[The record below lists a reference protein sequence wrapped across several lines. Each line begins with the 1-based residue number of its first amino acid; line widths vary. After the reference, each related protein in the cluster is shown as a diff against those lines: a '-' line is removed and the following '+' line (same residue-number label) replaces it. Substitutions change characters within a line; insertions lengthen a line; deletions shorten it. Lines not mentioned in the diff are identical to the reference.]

1 MPDLA
6 AASLAVTADTAGASQ
21 SGLTSDPLWDD
32 WDTALRTPATPVLH
46 LDGFDGPLDLLL
58 ELAER
63 HRLDLG
69 RVSPRALAE
78 QFVAELEGRLRAV
91 PIERRADWH
100 VVAARLMLLRSRLL
114 LPASP
119 TAAAAAEYDTTAELR
134 RLGERGV
141 MRAAA
146 AWLDARPVLG
156 RDVFARPGK
165 PDPRTESYMALMEA
179 CLTALRGREGRPE
192 EAPVY
197 RPVVQDLWRVAD
209 AMARVRAVLA
219 EHPDGGE
226 LAVFVPAIPAG
237 DPDRPLKA
245 RAAVASTLLAG
256 LELARGGEAALDQPA
271 AFGQIFLSAAVPAAA
286 VSAEL
291 AK

>member
-1 MPDLA
+1 MPDPA
-6 AASLAVTADTAGASQ
+6 AASPAATADTVGPLQADPIG
-21 SGLTSDPLWDD
+21 DPLWDD
-32 WDTALRTPATPVLH
+32 WNTPLRTPEEPVLH
-46 LDGFDGPLDLLL
+46 LDGFDGPLGLLL

-100 VVAARLMLLRSRLL
+100 VVAARLTLLRSRLL
-114 LPASP
+114 LPTP
-119 TAAAAAEYDTTAELR
+119 PAAAAEAGRDAAAER
-134 RLGERGV
+134 RQRGERGV
-141 MRAAA
+141 MQAAA

-156 RDVFARPGK
+156 RDVFTRPGK
-165 PDPRTESYMALMEA
+165 RDPRTESYMALMEA
-179 CLTALRGREGRPE
+179 CLTVLRGRDGRPE

-197 RPVVQDLWRVAD
+197 RPVMLGLWRVAD

-245 RAAVASTLLAG
+245 RAGVASTLLAG
-256 LELARGGEAALDQPA
+256 LELARSGEAALDQPA
-271 AFGQIFLSAAVPAAA
+271 AFGPVSLSAAVPTAA
-286 VSAEL
+286 VPADV
-291 AK
+291 